1 MEIQYQKYQ
10 ILLCNKQEKN
20 VNKYFLSQ
28 ADQTGFAL
36 FLNESHS
43 TKFGLKVGICNSE
56 GKLSKRF

>member
-1 MEIQYQKYQ
+1 MANTG
-10 ILLCNKQEKN
+10 LNALF
-20 VNKYFLSQ
+20 FLSQ
-28 ADQTGFAL
+28 ADQKTGFAL